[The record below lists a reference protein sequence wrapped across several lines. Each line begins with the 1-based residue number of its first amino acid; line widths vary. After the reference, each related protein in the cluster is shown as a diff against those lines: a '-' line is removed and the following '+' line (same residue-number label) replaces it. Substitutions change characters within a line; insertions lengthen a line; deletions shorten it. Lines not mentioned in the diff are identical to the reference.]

1 MGQWTELETPAGSV
15 AAWQADPPGTPR
27 GGLVVIQEIFGVNPH
42 IRAVADGYA
51 AEGYV
56 VLAPAFF
63 DPVERGVELG
73 YGEDGFA
80 RGRALVQELGTARAL
95 AILQAAAERL
105 RADLATRQA
114 PTAVGTVGY
123 CWGGS
128 MALLAALRLGLPSV
142 SYYGARNLALLDEC
156 EREDPRLVAEPK
168 AMVMF
173 HFGEQDPSIPAEAVA
188 AHRQRLPQMPLF
200 VYPAGHAFN
209 RDVDPRA
216 YHEPS
221 ARLARERSLEFLVAR
236 LGAAA

>member
-1 MGQWTELETPAGSV
+1 MRSESTKAFGQPRLTKPTLGLRGMGQAWNRDGGARPGARLSPPRPGGPPLHAPCPIIRTPVFRRMPMGQWTELETPAGSV

-105 RADLATRQA
+105 RADLAARQA
-114 PTAVGTVGY
+114 PTAVGTV
-123 CWGGS
+123 
-128 MALLAALRLGLPSV
+128 
-142 SYYGARNLALLDEC
+142 
-156 EREDPRLVAEPK
+156 
-168 AMVMF
+168 
-173 HFGEQDPSIPAEAVA
+173 
-188 AHRQRLPQMPLF
+188 
-200 VYPAGHAFN
+200 
-209 RDVDPRA
+209 
-216 YHEPS
+216 
-221 ARLARERSLEFLVAR
+221 
-236 LGAAA
+236 